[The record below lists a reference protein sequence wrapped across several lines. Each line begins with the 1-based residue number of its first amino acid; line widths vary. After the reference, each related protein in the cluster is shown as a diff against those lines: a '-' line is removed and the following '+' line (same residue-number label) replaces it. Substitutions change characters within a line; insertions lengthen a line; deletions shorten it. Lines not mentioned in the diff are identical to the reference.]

1 MPENKRKN
9 RLFAFSSIVCRQA
22 GPPDHILRTLLLL
35 SLNALERLEN
45 HEVSSA
51 FPPAQ
56 RQQKKRGMDAVNEF
70 MT

>member
-9 RLFAFSSIVCRQA
+9 RLFAFSSIIYREA
-22 GPPDHILRTLLLL
+22 SPPDQILRTLRLW

-51 FPPAQ
+51 FPPVQ
-56 RQQKKRGMDAVNEF
+56 RPQTKRRMDAVNESL
-70 MT
+70 T